1 MRLHALA
8 FCFSALLGAGFV
20 ACGDDSSASA
30 TDTLSS
36 ESSLLS
42 SSSEITKAPEPAE
55 GSSSSETT
63 KAPELAEGSS
73 SSEITKAPEPAE
85 GSSSSE
91 TTKAPELAEGSSSS
105 EITKAPEPAE
115 GSSSSETTKAP
126 ELAEG
131 SSSSEITKVPEL
143 AEGTSSSVNVA
154 LSSSSAAP
162 ESSSDDNDGDDG
174 KCTACDSYTAADPE
188 LTENG
193 GKGSVT
199 TYGSITAKET
209 SLGGACNYGQTNIQ
223 YYAAIHVNVSP
234 GDEKGPWN
242 GGAACGGCVRV
253 KAKTLYGWK
262 HVTVRITDRCPD
274 ADCGVDLGGAPA
286 ADIMGNQVGRYY
298 GEWEFVSCEGV
309 DGVWGDSTSIWVK
322 EGASE
327 FWSIIQVRNP
337 KDMVK
342 SIAIYG
348 VDTSDFYELEMV
360 VGTEN
365 FWTVPEAVLK
375 TDNRYRVVVKYRT
388 GTDDEWKIKGSDLAV
403 PEANLYLYEH
413 RE

>member
-1 MRLHALA
+1 MLA
-8 FCFSALLGAGFV
+8 FFYGRAAESCARRAQRLVRSTEINLSMSSPTWSGIFFILFCMRFRSLVFLCAFLTAFLV
-20 ACGDDSSASA
+20 ACGDDSSSASA
-30 TDTLSS
+30 ADTPSS
-36 ESSLLS
+36 ESSLVSSSAKKESS
-42 SSSEITKAPEPAE
+42 SSSEDVSLATSSSATTEVPASSDTPESSSGDDFSSSVLPA
-55 GSSSSETT
+55 SSSSET
-63 KAPELAEGSS
+63 
-73 SSEITKAPEPAE
+73 
-85 GSSSSE
+85 
-91 TTKAPELAEGSSSS
+91 
-105 EITKAPEPAE
+105 
-115 GSSSSETTKAP
+115 
-126 ELAEG
+126 
-131 SSSSEITKVPEL
+131 
-143 AEGTSSSVNVA
+143 
-154 LSSSSAAP
+154 AP
-162 ESSSDDNDGDDG
+162 ESSEDEGDDG
-174 KCTACDSYTAADPE
+174 KCTDCDSYTAADPE

-234 GDEKGPWN
+234 GDGKGPWD
-242 GGAACGGCVRV
+242 GGAACGGCVHV
-253 KAKTLYGWK
+253 KARTPEGWK
-262 HVTVRITDRCPD
+262 EVTVRVTDRCPD
-274 ADCGVDLGGAPA
+274 ANCGVDLGGAPA
-286 ADIMGNQVGRYY
+286 ADIMGNRVGRYY
-298 GEWEFVSCEGV
+298 GEWKFVSCEGV
-309 DGVWGDSTSIWVK
+309 DGVWGDSTSIWIK

-342 SIAIYG
+342 GIAIYG
-348 VDTSDFYELEMV
+348 IDTRDFYELEMV

-365 FWTVPEAVLK
+365 FWTVPKNILQ

>member
-1 MRLHALA
+1 MRLHALT

-30 TDTLSS
+30 ADRLSS

-42 SSSEITKAPEPAE
+42 SSADVDSSSSTQISSESKTSSSSVENDAQSSSDALSSGKRSSSSKTVATSSESAPVSSSSVVSV
-55 GSSSSETT
+55 GSSSSE
-63 KAPELAEGSS
+63 APA
-73 SSEITKAPEPAE
+73 
-85 GSSSSE
+85 
-91 TTKAPELAEGSSSS
+91 
-105 EITKAPEPAE
+105 
-115 GSSSSETTKAP
+115 
-126 ELAEG
+126 
-131 SSSSEITKVPEL
+131 
-143 AEGTSSSVNVA
+143 
-154 LSSSSAAP
+154 
-162 ESSSDDNDGDDG
+162 SSDDNDGDDG

-234 GDEKGPWN
+234 GDNKGPWQ
-242 GGAACGGCVRV
+242 GGLACGGCVRV
-253 KAKTLYGWK
+253 KAKTPDGWK
-262 HVTVRITDRCPD
+262 KVTVRITDRCPD
-274 ADCGVDLGGAPA
+274 ADCGVDLRGAPA
-286 ADIMGNQVGRYY
+286 SDIMGIQVGRYY

-309 DGVWGDSTSIWVK
+309 DGVWGDSTSLFVK
-322 EGASE
+322 DGAND
-327 FWSIIQVRNP
+327 FWSVIQVRNP
-337 KDMVK
+337 RDMVK
-342 SIAIYG
+342 SITIKG
-348 VDTSDFYELEMV
+348 IDTRDFHELKMFD
-360 VGTEN
+360 GAEN
-365 FWTVPEAVLK
+365 FWVVPEAVLQ

>member
-1 MRLHALA
+1 MRNLALV
-8 FCFSALLGAGFV
+8 FCFGALVGAGIV
-20 ACGDDSSASA
+20 ACGDDSSSTNAS
-30 TDTLSS
+30 DTPSS
-36 ESSLLS
+36 ESSLTSSSSVDNSARAKS
-42 SSSEITKAPEPAE
+42 SSSEKTSSDSKPSSSDAK
-55 GSSSSETT
+55 SSSSEKVAT
-63 KAPELAEGSS
+63 
-73 SSEITKAPEPAE
+73 
-85 GSSSSE
+85 SSE
-91 TTKAPELAEGSSSS
+91 TVPASSSN
-105 EITKAPEPAE
+105 EEDE
-115 GSSSSETTKAP
+115 G
-126 ELAEG
+126 
-131 SSSSEITKVPEL
+131 
-143 AEGTSSSVNVA
+143 
-154 LSSSSAAP
+154 
-162 ESSSDDNDGDDG
+162 DG
-174 KCTACDSYTAADPE
+174 KCTNCDSFTAADPV

-253 KAKTLYGWK
+253 KAKTPDGWK
-262 HVTVRITDRCPD
+262 RVTVRITDRCPD

-286 ADIMGNQVGRYY
+286 SDIMGIQVGRYY

-309 DGVWGDSTSIWVK
+309 EGVWGDSTSIWVK

-327 FWSIIQVRNP
+327 FWSIIHVRNP

-342 SIAIYG
+342 SITIYG
-348 VDTSDFYELEMV
+348 VDTRDFYELEMV

-365 FWTVPEAVLK
+365 FWTVPPEILQ
-375 TDNRYRVVVKYRT
+375 TDNRYRIVVKYRS
-388 GTDDEWKIKGSDLAV
+388 GTDDEWKIKGSELAE

-413 RE
+413 RD

>member
-1 MRLHALA
+1 MRNLALV
-8 FCFSALLGAGFV
+8 FCFGALVGAGIV

-30 TDTLSS
+30 SDTLSS
-36 ESSLLS
+36 ESSLTSSSSTDDSAGAKS
-42 SSSEITKAPEPAE
+42 SSSEKKSSDSKPSSSSVE
-55 GSSSSETT
+55 SSSSEKVVT
-63 KAPELAEGSS
+63 
-73 SSEITKAPEPAE
+73 SSE
-85 GSSSSE
+85 S
-91 TTKAPELAEGSSSS
+91 
-105 EITKAPEPAE
+105 
-115 GSSSSETTKAP
+115 
-126 ELAEG
+126 
-131 SSSSEITKVPEL
+131 VPESS
-143 AEGTSSSVNVA
+143 ATSSSAV
-154 LSSSSAAP
+154 
-162 ESSSDDNDGDDG
+162 SSSDSAPVSSSDEEDEGDG
-174 KCTACDSYTAADPE
+174 KCTNCDSFTAADPE

-253 KAKTLYGWK
+253 KAKTPDGWK
-262 HVTVRITDRCPD
+262 RVTVRITDRCPD

-286 ADIMGNQVGRYY
+286 SDIMGIQVGRYY

-309 DGVWGDSTSIWVK
+309 EGVWGDSTSIWVK

-327 FWSIIQVRNP
+327 FWSIVHVRNP

-342 SIAIYG
+342 SITIYG
-348 VDTSDFYELEMV
+348 VDTRDFYELEMV

-365 FWTVPEAVLK
+365 FWTVPPEILQ
-375 TDNRYRVVVKYRT
+375 TDNRYRIVVKYRS
-388 GTDDEWKIKGSDLAV
+388 GTDDEWKIKGSELAE

-413 RE
+413 RD

>member
-1 MRLHALA
+1 MHLSPTMPGTLCILSYMRNLALV
-8 FCFSALLGAGFV
+8 FCFSALVSAGIV
-20 ACGDDSSASA
+20 ACGDDASASA
-30 TDTLSS
+30 ADTPSS

-42 SSSEITKAPEPAE
+42 SSSADDSAGAK
-55 GSSSSETT
+55 SSSSEKTSSESKLSSST
-63 KAPELAEGSS
+63 EPGSSENVAKSSESAPVSS
-73 SSEITKAPEPAE
+73 SSVASEA
-85 GSSSSE
+85 SSSSV
-91 TTKAPELAEGSSSS
+91 AQ
-105 EITKAPEPAE
+105 
-115 GSSSSETTKAP
+115 
-126 ELAEG
+126 
-131 SSSSEITKVPEL
+131 
-143 AEGTSSSVNVA
+143 TSSGSTPT
-154 LSSSSAAP
+154 SS
-162 ESSSDDNDGDDG
+162 DDG
-174 KCTACDSYTAADPE
+174 KCTNCDSFTAADPE

-242 GGAACGGCVRV
+242 GGAACGGCVHV
-253 KAKTLYGWK
+253 KARTPDGWK
-262 HVTVRITDRCPD
+262 EVTVRITDRCPD
-274 ADCGVDLGGAPA
+274 ANCGVDLGGAPA
-286 ADIMGNQVGRYY
+286 SDIMGIQVGRYS

-309 DGVWGDSTSIWVK
+309 EGVWGDSTSIWVK

-327 FWSIIQVRNP
+327 FWSIIHVRNP

-342 SIAIYG
+342 SITIYG
-348 VDTSDFYELEMV
+348 VDTRDAHELEMV

-365 FWTVPEAVLK
+365 FWTVPKAVLQ

-388 GTDDEWKIKGSDLAV
+388 GTDDEWKIKGSDLAE

-413 RE
+413 RD

>member
-1 MRLHALA
+1 MFMRMKNYKVLFFAALTA
-8 FCFSALLGAGFV
+8 ILLV
-20 ACGDDSSASA
+20 ACGDDSSSGTDASV
-30 TDTLSS
+30 TESSS
-36 ESSLLS
+36 EQALS
-42 SSSEITKAPEPAE
+42 SSVQSPESSSSSVVPVLSSAE
-55 GSSSSETT
+55 EKLCSSSAEVESSSSET
-63 KAPELAEGSS
+63 P
-73 SSEITKAPEPAE
+73 
-85 GSSSSE
+85 
-91 TTKAPELAEGSSSS
+91 
-105 EITKAPEPAE
+105 
-115 GSSSSETTKAP
+115 
-126 ELAEG
+126 
-131 SSSSEITKVPEL
+131 
-143 AEGTSSSVNVA
+143 TSS
-154 LSSSSAAP
+154 
-162 ESSSDDNDGDDG
+162 GDDG
-174 KCTACDSYTAADPE
+174 KCTDCDSFTAADPE

-223 YYAAIHVNVSP
+223 YYTAIHVNVSP
-234 GDEKGPWN
+234 GDDKGPWD
-242 GGAACGGCVRV
+242 GGAACGGCVHV
-253 KAKTLYGWK
+253 KARTPEGWK
-262 HVTVRITDRCPD
+262 EVTVRITDRCPD
-274 ADCGVDLGGAPA
+274 ANCGVDLGGAPA
-286 ADIMGNQVGRYY
+286 ADIMGNRVGRYY

-342 SIAIYG
+342 GIAIYG
-348 VDTSDFYELEMV
+348 IDTRDFYELEMV

-365 FWTVPEAVLK
+365 FWTVPKNVLQ